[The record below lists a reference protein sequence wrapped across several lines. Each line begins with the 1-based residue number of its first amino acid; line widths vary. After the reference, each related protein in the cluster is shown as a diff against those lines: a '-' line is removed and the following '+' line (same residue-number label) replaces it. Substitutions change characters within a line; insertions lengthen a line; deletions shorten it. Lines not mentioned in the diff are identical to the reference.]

1 MPASVGGI
9 EVVEVVTRYGAKH
22 LAIKNRFDDTMSR
35 YFTACM
41 GTSSWTI
48 ESWAANPDHPL
59 GLTADEMVGLDL
71 CSRCVAIL
79 RPEPPTPVV
88 YTADSVMA
96 EQEAAEWNCCTVEAE
111 APCSVEGCQRQHTQR
126 CSRKAGHPP
135 DVHIAIGP
143 GAHPLAGP
151 EITSVWAVK

>member
-22 LAIKNRFDDTMSR
+22 LAIKGRYDTSLDR

-59 GLTADEMVGLDL
+59 GITADEMVGLPL
-71 CSRCVAIL
+71 CEVCVATL
-79 RPEPPTPVV
+79 RP
-88 YTADSVMA
+88 
-96 EQEAAEWNCCTVEAE
+96 
-111 APCSVEGCQRQHTQR
+111 
-126 CSRKAGHPP
+126 
-135 DVHIAIGP
+135 P
-143 GAHPLAGP
+143 GGG
-151 EITSVWAVK
+151 